1 MPVEIEGETIWVEC
15 VPGGGGGRQEGGEGA
30 IMMSME
36 DPEEIPKA
44 VVKPP

>member
-1 MPVEIEGETIWVEC
+1 MPVEIDGETIWVEC
-15 VPGGGGGRQEGGEGA
+15 VPGGQGEGSGA
-30 IMMSME
+30 DPIMMSLD